1 MPEKPAV
8 QPSAVVRNRRDTV
21 VGVVTSARA
30 AKTITVVVERFV
42 QHPTFGKF
50 LKKSST
56 CYAHDEKGEAKEG
69 DRVEIMS
76 TRPLSRLK
84 RWRLVKVVEKGAEEI
99 VRRERPEDKGKPVE
113 KGAKASEA
121 PKAAAKPAA
130 KPAEK
135 PKG

>member
-8 QPSAVVRNRRDTV
+8 QSSPVVRNRRDTV

-30 AKTITVVVERFV
+30 AKTITVVIERFV

-50 LKKSST
+50 LKKSTT

-99 VRRERPEDKGKPVE
+99 VRRERPEDKGKPAE
-113 KGAKASEA
+113 KGAKAPEA
-121 PKAAAKPAA
+121 PKAAAKPA